1 MLWNRKTR
9 QEVRDKKK
17 AYDAGGK
24 QSVAMK
30 AKYTFAE
37 FADVWFERY
46 QEQLKDATSEHY
58 TYILRTIKNILVG
71 VCFIKLLPRRLKSF
85 FRNSEARSALA
96 LIFVAYKSTF
106 LLLG

>member
-1 MLWNRKTR
+1 
-9 QEVRDKKK
+9 
-17 AYDAGGK
+17 
-24 QSVAMK
+24 MK

-85 FRNSEARSALA
+85 FRNLGVRSTLT
-96 LIFVAYKSTF
+96 LTFVAHDNTF
-106 LLLG
+106 LLFG